1 MSRFLHQEHHVGF
14 PEDVSHEDLV
24 NSTMFIPSSVVMEK
38 LGRHLSRLLYMPPDP
53 PVAELP
59 FELQYP
65 LNPDIDWAVLEQA
78 VRREGGRV
86 ESAGCGVL
94 IWHWL
99 VVFVP
104 VSHG

>member
-1 MSRFLHQEHHVGF
+1 MSPFLHQEHHVGF

-78 VRREGGRV
+78 VRRGEEGREGG
-86 ESAGCGVL
+86 EC
-94 IWHWL
+94 WL
-99 VVFVP
+99 
-104 VSHG
+104 